1 MKITEYMACLQA
13 IFNEHGDLEVE
24 TLSRL
29 TDSRI
34 PHIGPTVTHVR
45 VLQGNERKARFVLG
59 SDPKWRHGKK
69 VCRV

>member
-1 MKITEYMACLQA
+1 MKISEYMACLQA

-29 TDSRI
+29 TDSRV

-45 VLQGNERKARFVLG
+45 ILQSNEKRPRFVLN
-59 SDPKWRHGKK
+59 SDPVWRRGKK
-69 VCRV
+69 VCRI